1 MNFCSSNYY
10 QMSQIYFSV
19 IDIFPVG
26 FVIEPENPP
35 RDSENRH
42 CLICRGKLN
51 MPCCECQ
58 DNKESDC
65 KYLDNQMHNHC
76 FVTANTV
83 GEWK

>member
-1 MNFCSSNYY
+1 
-10 QMSQIYFSV
+10 MSQIYFSV
-19 IDIFPVG
+19 VDVFPVG
-26 FVIEPENPP
+26 FIKDPEE
-35 RDSENRH
+35 RY

-76 FVTANTV
+76 FVVANTV